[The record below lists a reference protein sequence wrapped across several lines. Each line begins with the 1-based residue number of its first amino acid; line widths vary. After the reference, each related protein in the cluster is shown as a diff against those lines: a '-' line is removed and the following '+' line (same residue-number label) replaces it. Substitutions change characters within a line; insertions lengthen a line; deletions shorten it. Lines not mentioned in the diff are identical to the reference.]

1 MEELPKQ
8 SNKPRR
14 KDGFP
19 WKSAIA
25 VVVILGAVLAVFE
38 WDGSNART
46 ARKPTDR
53 PLKPCTLCFSGKR
66 TSAIR
71 LRTRSRTAM
80 QIRTISRPGQTP
92 PPSQVKRRG

>member
-38 WDGSNART
+38 MGRVERAYQAQANRQALEAMHAVLQREANVGHPAADTIPASDADQNDQQAG
-46 ARKPTDR
+46 TD
-53 PLKPCTLCFSGKR
+53 
-66 TSAIR
+66 
-71 LRTRSRTAM
+71 
-80 QIRTISRPGQTP
+80 
-92 PPSQVKRRG
+92 PSTKAK